1 MNKGINR
8 SITGV
13 FLSALLGTTYSL
25 PTTAQTN
32 SLTNIRID
40 PSKTSKPSSSTQPI
54 QAADAYTLGAG
65 DILRIDSFDTPELV
79 LEPRYSVLL
88 DGSVNLPWIGSVS
101 VREMTLAQAAKELT
115 SRYSRFI
122 RNPIITVSLIAPRP
136 LKIGVIGE
144 VNRPGSYII
153 SVINNESTLAGLTQ
167 RTTGTEGGS
176 QWPTVSRAIQ
186 AAGGISQLANVR
198 RIQVRRPQ
206 PLSDKEDLIS
216 VDLWKFLQSG
226 DLSQDMLLRDG
237 DTVII
242 PLARNLDAAEATQ
255 VAGSNFSPETIKV
268 SVAGEVA
275 APGSVAIRPNS
286 TLNQA
291 ILTAGGFAKGR
302 ARSTVELIRLNPN
315 GTVDRRSIKVDL
327 SQGLNE
333 QTNPAL
339 RNNDIIV
346 VNRNTMTGISDFL
359 GNTLGP
365 FVGIFGLFK

>member
-1 MNKGINR
+1 
-8 SITGV
+8 
-13 FLSALLGTTYSL
+13 
-25 PTTAQTN
+25 
-32 SLTNIRID
+32 
-40 PSKTSKPSSSTQPI
+40 
-54 QAADAYTLGAG
+54 
-65 DILRIDSFDTPELV
+65 
-79 LEPRYSVLL
+79 
-88 DGSVNLPWIGSVS
+88 
-101 VREMTLAQAAKELT
+101 
-115 SRYSRFI
+115 
-122 RNPIITVSLIAPRP
+122 
-136 LKIGVIGE
+136 VIGE